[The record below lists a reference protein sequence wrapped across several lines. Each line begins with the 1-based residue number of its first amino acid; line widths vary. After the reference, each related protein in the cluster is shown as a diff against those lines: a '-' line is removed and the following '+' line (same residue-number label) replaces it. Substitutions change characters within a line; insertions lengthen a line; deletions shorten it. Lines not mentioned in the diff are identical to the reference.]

1 MPNGPQEAREH
12 KLRRRRRS
20 DDDGTTMSTRTE
32 KTEQY
37 KSRLACSRLRNS
49 RVHWI
54 EKARTRKWVLRAFSP
69 LPDHESLEQAR
80 FRICKTKTLHARA
93 SRFLVNI
100 HFFTVTACAATTW
113 KCLISYF
120 QCGGREHNIWLFSFP
135 EFRNSLLE
143 WTSAKIANIWQ
154 IERVGITAIKF
165 EAVGLLFL
173 KWPFRTGS
181 PLLLL
186 RIWARTRAETLV
198 TQAYAKPSRLYP

>member
-1 MPNGPQEAREH
+1 MHAERTSRGKGAYATTTTTIGWRCQRELK
-12 KLRRRRRS
+12 KLS
-20 DDDGTTMSTRTE
+20 NIG
-32 KTEQY
+32 
-37 KSRLACSRLRNS
+37 
-49 RVHWI
+49 
-54 EKARTRKWVLRAFSP
+54 
-69 LPDHESLEQAR
+69 
-80 FRICKTKTLHARA
+80 LHARA

-100 HFFTVTACAATTW
+100 HFFTVTARLTW

-120 QCGGREHNIWLFSFP
+120 QCGGRENNIRLFSFP

-143 WTSAKIANIWQ
+143 WITSAKIANIWQ
-154 IERVGITAIKF
+154 IERVRITAIKF

-198 TQAYAKPSRLYP
+198 TQANAKPSRLYPLLGRFLPQPDQPLNRLTWWRATAKHFEFTGASLRKMSMFFSFPLS